1 MDKEL
6 LKGSLDLL
14 LLSLISKE
22 DQYGYDLA
30 KKIKAFSNDLYE
42 IGEGTLYPALKRL
55 ESKKAIQSYWGESD
69 SGGRRKYYRVTTDG
83 KSLLASKMKEWNA
96 LQQLIEL
103 CYQEGT

>member
-55 ESKKAIQSYWGESD
+55 ESKKAIESYWGASD
-69 SGGRRKYYRVTTDG
+69 TGGRRKYYRLTKEG
-83 KSLLASKMKEWNA
+83 SRLLESKMSEWNF
-96 LQQLIEL
+96 LHQLIEL
-103 CYQEGT
+103 CYREG